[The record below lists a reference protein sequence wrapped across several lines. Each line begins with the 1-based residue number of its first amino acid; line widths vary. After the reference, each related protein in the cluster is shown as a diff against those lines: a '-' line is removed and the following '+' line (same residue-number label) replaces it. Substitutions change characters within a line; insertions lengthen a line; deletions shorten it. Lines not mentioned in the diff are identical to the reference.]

1 MMRNVLCRSGFLG
14 LSTRLSHLPLSSV
27 LATEVGGADGSWV
40 GRAEAGGEKEVRLT
54 GSSGVERVAEAISWP
69 HQVGGRLDTAA
80 YSQAY
85 HTVTYSSQTCPP
97 LLCGYV
103 HQVGG
108 LGIYKFT
115 KGDRYYV

>member
-1 MMRNVLCRSGFLG
+1 MRNVLCWSRFLG
-14 LSTRLSHLPLSSV
+14 LSTRLSHLPQSSV
-27 LATEVGGADGSWV
+27 LATEVGRADRARV
-40 GRAEAGGEKEVRLT
+40 GRAEAGCEEVVRLT

-69 HQVGGRLDTAA
+69 DQVGGRLDTAA

-108 LGIYKFT
+108 LGIYKFSE
-115 KGDRYYV
+115 V